1 MDKRL
6 STVLRVGKRLIPVT
20 PFCGTGEE
28 RRFIQSKAMKEEEQV
43 IWCSDKRKE
52 ESVGQT

>member
-1 MDKRL
+1 VDKRL